1 MSYADRVNYAK
12 LSPRIL
18 DSISSLEDSKSTV
31 LKNNVQALLF
41 DKYEE
46 DHKVHWCVVSWLVP
60 ELAIECDTGDEAL
73 EALNWFRDNGY
84 KSVSF
89 SDDEYSSSRTY
100 RLESM
105 DEDSDIR
112 MDLKCRFDKG
122 ACQFVSEPT
131 GQFET
136 VAEVVAVPAHKREV
150 MKKTLK
156 CGTTE
161 IPSVA

>member
-1 MSYADRVNYAK
+1 MRVEYTK

-18 DSISSLEDSKSTV
+18 SEISSLEDAKSTV

-41 DKYEE
+41 DRYEI
-46 DHKVHWCVVSWLVP
+46 DHKVYWSVVSYMTP
-60 ELAIECDTGDEAL
+60 ELAIEVDTGEEAL
-73 EALNWFRDNGY
+73 EALKWFRDNGY

-89 SDDEYSSSRTY
+89 TDSEYSSSRTY
-100 RLESM
+100 RLESA
-105 DEDSDIR
+105 DNVR

-122 ACQFVSEPT
+122 TCQFVSEPT
-131 GQFET
+131 GKFED
-136 VAEVVAVPAHKREV
+136 VAEVVAVPAHKRQV